1 MFKDD
6 GRNMKKR
13 FGLCG
18 KRIMFCLLLGVMLFM
33 NGSVSSLADEDDVDI
48 TQLQQS
54 INEKQEELDDL
65 ESERDALI
73 AGRTNIENVIQG
85 LEASKQEME
94 SYVTELDNQLLSI
107 QNNIN
112 GLNEMI
118 AAKEEEIL
126 VIQEELALAE
136 ATATA
141 QYEAMKARIQ
151 FMYERGDNM
160 YMEMLLT
167 ADSFADMLN
176 KADYI
181 EQLSA
186 YDRRM
191 LEEYQLVVEYTALC
205 REELL
210 AEAELLEEARA
221 AAEAEQES
229 MNLLISEKEQ
239 QITAFETDIATQE
252 QAIREYDEE
261 INAQNEIIEALEAA
275 VAAERAQLAEANRLR
290 YDGGMF
296 AWPAPSYTRISS
308 PYGWRMHPTLGVDKF
323 HNGVD
328 MAAPGGSPI
337 LAAYDGRVVAAGYS
351 SSMGNYIM
359 LDHGDELY
367 TIYMH
372 ASALYVSRGDT
383 VTRGENI
390 AAVGTTGRSTG
401 NHLHFGVRLNGQY
414 VDPMSYLGG

>member
-1 MFKDD
+1 
-6 GRNMKKR
+6 
-13 FGLCG
+13 
-18 KRIMFCLLLGVMLFM
+18 MFCLLLGVMLFM

>member
-136 ATATA
+136 ATAAA